1 MAQDA
6 RRPGRV
12 ARSRLYRHR
21 WAALAFAVL
30 AILGAMTLLP
40 ETRGASIAFDL
51 TSRSSPT
58 WLATVCLPHD
68 ARVTMSWNAS
78 AASPAYT
85 MVVEAPSGQTIHW
98 PGALQQTDFFSVGG
112 TYFVTAE
119 NLSRAAVSVHVEL
132 DWSESGSVYELYLA
146 PQTTCAAA

>member
-1 MAQDA
+1 MAPDA
-6 RRPGRV
+6 RRPGRT

-21 WAALAFAVL
+21 WAALAFAGL
-30 AILGAMTLLP
+30 AILGALTLLP
-40 ETRGASIAFDL
+40 ETRSASTTFDL
-51 TSRSSPT
+51 TSQSSPT
-58 WLATVCLPHD
+58 WLASVCLPHD

-85 MVVEAPSGQTIHW
+85 MAIEDPSGQMIRW
-98 PGALQQTDFFSVGG
+98 PGALQQTVFFSVGG

-132 DWSESGSVYELYLA
+132 DWSESGSLYELYLA
-146 PQTTCAAA
+146 PQGTCAAA